1 MPDTIDTIV
10 PEGTPTKV
18 KPAGRFLPLLAGR
31 LKPLLA
37 GRFLPLLQ
45 PDESRG
51 SHLPSHFPL
60 PTSLTSLLIGS
71 DKSDPD

>member
-18 KPAGRFLPLLAGR
+18 KPAGRFL
-31 LKPLLA
+31 PLLA

>member
-18 KPAGRFLPLLAGR
+18 KPAGR
-31 LKPLLA
+31 LK
-37 GRFLPLLQ
+37 PLLQ

-51 SHLPSHFPL
+51 SHLPRKGL
-60 PTSLTSLLIGS
+60 GE
-71 DKSDPD
+71 